1 MTYCLQSSKF
11 LCIGESKDPTR
22 GGGERGMR
30 HRDISYSDART
41 FCDIDS
47 EYPEAA
53 FNTVKVG
60 IMMNGLIQMVCL
72 RIFIYDIII
81 IAIYRLFT
89 RFKHNLM
96 QCTISVDFGYSP
108 VSVYDLHRPW
118 TWSSYLWH
126 GRLVE

>member
-30 HRDISYSDART
+30 HRGISYSDART

-72 RIFIYDIII
+72 RICTYKEL
-81 IAIYRLFT
+81 YRLFT

-96 QCTISVDFGYSP
+96 QCTISVD
-108 VSVYDLHRPW
+108 L
-118 TWSSYLWH
+118 
-126 GRLVE
+126 

>member
-1 MTYCLQSSKF
+1 
-11 LCIGESKDPTR
+11 
-22 GGGERGMR
+22 MR
-30 HRDISYSDART
+30 HRGISYSDART

-81 IAIYRLFT
+81 IAIVYL
-89 RFKHNLM
+89 HVLNI
-96 QCTISVDFGYSP
+96 ISCNA
-108 VSVYDLHRPW
+108 L
-118 TWSSYLWH
+118 YL
-126 GRLVE
+126 

>member
-1 MTYCLQSSKF
+1 MINGILLQSSKF

-72 RIFIYDIII
+72 RICIYKE
-81 IAIYRLFT
+81 L
-89 RFKHNLM
+89 
-96 QCTISVDFGYSP
+96 
-108 VSVYDLHRPW
+108 
-118 TWSSYLWH
+118 
-126 GRLVE
+126 